1 MAAAGKDV
9 LVRRTAALLLLLP
22 LLAAC
27 GATTSVSRDAS
38 PDLLAD
44 AVDNTTKAESSR
56 MSFRVDFKAPGESGE
71 MNGEGVFDYRRNAG
85 QMKMDL
91 SGLDQGMEDME
102 FIFDGDVI
110 YMRGFDE
117 DLPAGKSWMRVDTS
131 TIQGAAQ
138 LGELGRMNKPAVELQ
153 YLRAASKE
161 IEEKGRE
168 KVRGVETTRYHTV
181 IDLSK
186 LAREAA
192 EEAPAGLRKQLRQE
206 AKSFA
211 STGIDEL
218 PTDVWIDAEG
228 LLRKMTMDLSF
239 QAEGEKVRMETSV
252 ELFDFGVP
260 VKLNPPSAEET
271 VDMSDLM
278 QQGG

>member
-1 MAAAGKDV
+1 
-9 LVRRTAALLLLLP
+9 LLLP

-27 GATTSVSRDAS
+27 GTATSVSRDAS
-38 PDLLAD
+38 PELLAA
-44 AVDNTTKAESSR
+44 AVDKTTKAESSR
-56 MSFRVDFKAPGESGE
+56 TSFRVDFKAPGESGE
-71 MNGEGVFDYRRNAG
+71 MTGEGVFDYRRNAG
-85 QMKMDL
+85 QMRMDL
-91 SGLDQGMEDME
+91 SGLDEGMEDME
-102 FIFDGDVI
+102 FIVDGDVV

-117 DLPAGKSWMRVDTS
+117 DLPAGKSWMRIDTS

-138 LGELGRMNKPAVELQ
+138 FSELGRMNKPAVELQ

-186 LAREAA
+186 LAREAG

-206 AKSFA
+206 AKNLA
-211 STGIDEL
+211 STGLEEL
-218 PTDVWIDAEG
+218 PTDVWIDDDG
-228 LLRKMTMDLSF
+228 LLRKMTMDISF
-239 QAEGEKVRMETSV
+239 EAEGEKVRMETSV

-260 VKLNPPSAEET
+260 VKLDPPSAEET

-278 QQGG
+278 QGG

>member
-1 MAAAGKDV
+1 
-9 LVRRTAALLLLLP
+9 
-22 LLAAC
+22 
-27 GATTSVSRDAS
+27 
-38 PDLLAD
+38 
-44 AVDNTTKAESSR
+44 
-56 MSFRVDFKAPGESGE
+56 
-71 MNGEGVFDYRRNAG
+71 
-85 QMKMDL
+85 
-91 SGLDQGMEDME
+91 
-102 FIFDGDVI
+102 
-110 YMRGFDE
+110 MRGFDE